1 MSTESDAGLE
11 VVRSVSVPLSQVHT
25 FELFTTRMTDFWP
38 KQYSIGNS
46 EIAEVVVEPCS
57 GGRWF
62 ERGVDGSECLWGRV
76 ASWDPPREVVLL
88 WQIGADWRFDPA
100 FRTEVEVSFTPEE
113 SGRTRLDLRHRNL
126 QRYGDNAEQM
136 RAIFD
141 NPSGWTGVLARFVD
155 LCAFNSSTGPA
166 ERETNP

>member
-1 MSTESDAGLE
+1 MDTESAAVVE
-11 VVRSVSVPLSQVHT
+11 VVRSVSVPLSPGRA

-38 KQYSIGNS
+38 KEHSIGNS
-46 EIAEVVVEPCS
+46 EIAEVVIEPHS

-62 ERGVDGSECLWGRV
+62 ERGIDGSECQWGRIG
-76 ASWDPPREVVLL
+76 SWEPPRKVVLL

-100 FRTEVEVSFTPEE
+100 FETEVEVTFTEQSPD
-113 SGRTRLDLRHRNL
+113 RTRLDLRHRNL

-141 NPSGWTGVLARFVD
+141 DPKGWAGTLATFVQ
-155 LCAFNSSTGPA
+155 LCAE
-166 ERETNP
+166 ERR